1 MLDTIFLHNSC
12 YTITEAADIQI
23 LEGRTKF
30 ITMLLFLTHEFIGSR
45 VLAQV
50 IFESQRIRS
59 QGEMETIPVQ
69 PFWLVDSLVTMVS
82 YSNYSFTLKYRQCT
96 KLTSEFG
103 ILSLTVFWNCSN
115 CSCNNKADWWWL
127 QFQQQFP
134 CVLFSKIKHEV
145 YEW

>member
-1 MLDTIFLHNSC
+1 MLDTIFLHNSS

-30 ITMLLFLTHEFIGSR
+30 ITMFLFLTHEFIGSR

-69 PFWLVDSLVTMVS
+69 PFWLVDSLVAMVS

-103 ILSLTVFWNCSN
+103 ILSLTVF
-115 CSCNNKADWWWL
+115 
-127 QFQQQFP
+127 
-134 CVLFSKIKHEV
+134 
-145 YEW
+145 